1 VTRRDAGFTLLELL
15 VALVVLGL
23 LMAGLT
29 QGIRF
34 GFSAWGMQARLGAS
48 SGDLDAIDRALRRLV
63 EQARP
68 PADQV
73 TPSLRGTGS
82 SLAFI
87 SALPVTLAAATREAD
102 IRLSVDGGRLVLDW
116 MPHLHAAWLGPPRQP
131 RREVL
136 LDHVEALEVSYLGSA
151 GWVKSWD
158 TARLPLLIRLHL
170 RFPKGDPRHW
180 PDLVAGPIRDGV

>member
-1 VTRRDAGFTLLELL
+1 MSRHDGGFSLLELL

-48 SGDLDAIDRALRRLV
+48 SGDLDAVDRALRRLV
-63 EQARP
+63 EQAH
-68 PADQV
+68 PAANQV
-73 TPSLRGTGS
+73 TPTLRGTGA
-82 SLAFI
+82 SLAFVT
-87 SALPVTLAAATREAD
+87 ALPVSLAAPMHQAD
-102 IRLSVDGGRLVLDW
+102 IRLSVDAGRLVLDW
-116 MPHLHAAWLGPPRQP
+116 TPHLHAAWLGPPRQP

-136 LDHVEALEVSYLGSA
+136 LDRVEALEVSYLGPA

-158 TARLPLLIRLHL
+158 SARLPTLIRLHL

-180 PDLVAGPIRDGV
+180 PDLVAGPMRDGT